1 MGLALDIFA
10 DITKLCICGIRAQ
23 LSQEQIL
30 KCNEV
35 KNVPIMLLPKVSMK
49 MCQSEKYR
57 STVLKS

>member
-1 MGLALDIFA
+1 MHLWHPV
-10 DITKLCICGIRAQ
+10 KSRAQ

-30 KCNEV
+30 KCNEA